1 MSTVE
6 KTWLALAKDTSWTM
20 ALVETSEAGVVVKSW
35 QEFEMSF
42 ADVGEGAAKSPKGL
56 DTAAVKNWMKQH
68 ATGPSRIKIALDSA
82 AVLVRLV
89 ELPRVSAKTLERHFH
104 DNVSSYFD
112 FTESEKFLDD
122 HVINFKITDFFER
135 EGHSR
140 TRILL
145 AALPKK
151 LLTRIY
157 RLTDD
162 LGIDLASINIA
173 CECFVRVFEEMLP
186 DGVDNAFVD
195 LDRDSGH
202 VFLLQNGTIV
212 QYARVQAELERLFPA
227 LKQWES
233 PESGTPLRSLETPPP
248 GFGAAQGTG
257 PFQVVG
263 ATGMFSEFAVVA
275 PKMAEPELDELFVK
289 AKDLPFSL
297 NISDRDLKTERKN
310 KVALESEDLPADD
323 RTDALFADEGIKA
336 ALGQVFTQLREF
348 VFEYTESHGLRQD
361 EHPFARLYVTG
372 IGYRENKFTSLL
384 KAEWQDLLP
393 VHIGFIE
400 DWQPPLAQS
409 GDFVSDWTRYVCFLG
424 LILKTYDE
432 LK

>member
-1 MSTVE
+1 
-6 KTWLALAKDTSWTM
+6 
-20 ALVETSEAGVVVKSW
+20 
-35 QEFEMSF
+35 
-42 ADVGEGAAKSPKGL
+42 
-56 DTAAVKNWMKQH
+56 
-68 ATGPSRIKIALDSA
+68 
-82 AVLVRLV
+82 
-89 ELPRVSAKTLERHFH
+89 
-104 DNVSSYFD
+104 
-112 FTESEKFLDD
+112 
-122 HVINFKITDFFER
+122 
-135 EGHSR
+135 
-140 TRILL
+140 
-145 AALPKK
+145 
-151 LLTRIY
+151 
-157 RLTDD
+157 
-162 LGIDLASINIA
+162 
-173 CECFVRVFEEMLP
+173 
-186 DGVDNAFVD
+186 
-195 LDRDSGH
+195 
-202 VFLLQNGTIV
+202 
-212 QYARVQAELERLFPA
+212 
-227 LKQWES
+227 
-233 PESGTPLRSLETPPP
+233 
-248 GFGAAQGTG
+248 
-257 PFQVVG
+257 
-263 ATGMFSEFAVVA
+263 MFSEFAVVA

-310 KVALESEDLPADD
+310 KVALESEDLPGDD